1 MITNGYLELSELQES
16 LNASEFVGID
26 SYELAIES
34 ASRWIDDHCS
44 DMDSGQT
51 RYFYQDTVATPRLFH
66 ADSRRLVRTGD
77 FDSTSGMTVEID
89 LVGDGTFTTL
99 DPTLWQPESV
109 LRVNGAPYTQ
119 ITTTTYTTAFP
130 LGMRPRVR
138 ATTRWGW
145 ASVPKPVTQA
155 CKILAVAFM
164 LGIDV
169 ISNEDGY
176 SLGSGGPADP
186 FALAAQLL
194 TPYMLDDGDE
204 LAALAP
210 AAKGRK

>member
-1 MITNGYLELSELQES
+1 MSIVNGYIELEQLQES
-16 LNASEFVGID
+16 LNASMFVGAD

-44 DMDSGQT
+44 DMDTGQT
-51 RYFYQDTVATPRLFH
+51 RYFYQDPSPTARLYH
-66 ADSRRLVRTGD
+66 PDTRHLIRTGD
-77 FDSTSGMTVEID
+77 FDSTTGMLVEVD
-89 LVGDGTFTTL
+89 LPGDGTFTPMSAN
-99 DPTLWQPESV
+99 DWQPESV

-119 ITTTTYTTAFP
+119 ITTTSYAKVFP

-138 ATTRWGW
+138 VTTRWGW

-155 CKILAVAFM
+155 CKILAVAFL

-186 FALAAQLL
+186 FALADQLL

-204 LAALAP
+204 MVMPP
-210 AAKGRK
+210 AVKVRR

>member
-1 MITNGYLELSELQES
+1 MTVLNGYIELEQLQES
-16 LNASEFVGID
+16 LNASVIVGSV

-51 RYFYQDTVATPRLFH
+51 RYFYQDAAPSARLYH
-66 ADSRRLVRTGD
+66 PDTRHLIRTGD
-77 FDSTSGMTVEID
+77 FDSVAGMIVEVD
-89 LVGDGTFTTL
+89 LVGDGTFTTMSTN
-99 DPTLWQPESV
+99 DWQPEQV

-119 ITTTTYTTAFP
+119 ITTTDYAKVFP
-130 LGMRPRVR
+130 LGLRPRVR
-138 ATTRWGW
+138 VTARWGW
-145 ASVPKPVTQA
+145 AVIPKPVTQA
-155 CKILAVAFM
+155 CKILSVAFL

-176 SLGSGGPADP
+176 SVGGKATDP

-204 LAALAP
+204 MVLSG
-210 AAKGRK
+210 KTR